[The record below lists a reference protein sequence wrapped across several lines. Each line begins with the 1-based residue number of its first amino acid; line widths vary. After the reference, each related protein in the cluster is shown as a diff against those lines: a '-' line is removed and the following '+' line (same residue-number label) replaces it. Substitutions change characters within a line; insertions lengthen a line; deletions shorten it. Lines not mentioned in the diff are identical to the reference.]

1 MTPQELRTLIESD
14 AQALALAQ
22 SGAADL
28 CAKRCMAIA
37 PKVPTSTLLT
47 ELSILR
53 AYTNPADGEA
63 VLQQIE
69 TVAASNPVVARVL
82 KWIRPGA
89 PGVDFGDVR
98 VRAMLT
104 LAVNQGGIG
113 LTNVQAAPL
122 LAAAEVS
129 QSISGSDVST
139 AYPF

>member
-14 AQALALAQ
+14 AQALALAK

-28 CAKRCMAIA
+28 CAARCMQVA
-37 PKVPTSTLLT
+37 PKIPASTLLT

-53 AYTNPADGEA
+53 VYANPADGEA
-63 VLQQIE
+63 VLQQFE

-113 LTNVQAAPL
+113 LTNVQATPL

>member
-14 AQALALAQ
+14 AQALALAK

-28 CAKRCMAIA
+28 CAARCMQVA
-37 PKVPTSTLLT
+37 PKIPASTLLT

-53 AYTNPADGEA
+53 VYANPADGEA
-63 VLQQIE
+63 VLQQFE